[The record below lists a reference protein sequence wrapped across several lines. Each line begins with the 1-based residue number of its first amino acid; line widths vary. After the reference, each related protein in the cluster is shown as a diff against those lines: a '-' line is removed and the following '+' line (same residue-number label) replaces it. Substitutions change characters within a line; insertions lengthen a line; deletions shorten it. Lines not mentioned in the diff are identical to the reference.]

1 MLFFNCLTK
10 KCKKAFENYRQPFKR
25 SRSYRFFDKA
35 LNSYL
40 EEVDIVNFI
49 NDLRYLKKATKELMS
64 KEPAELSERV
74 KKNRRKTSIKKA
86 LTLIELTENNQDDE
100 EILQPVSNQ
109 DKQIDSEFLSI
120 LPRQSN

>member
-40 EEVDIVNFI
+40 EEVDIVKLLNE
-49 NDLRYLKKATKELMS
+49 LRYLKKATSELMS
-64 KEPAELSERV
+64 KNKKLLKRV
-74 KKNRRKTSIKKA
+74 DSNRRMTIVTEA
-86 LTLIELTENNQDDE
+86 TTIIELTDIQHE
-100 EILQPVSNQ
+100 EISQSSCNTE
-109 DKQIDSEFLSI
+109 KHIDSESHI
-120 LPRQSN
+120 S

>member
-10 KCKKAFENYRQPFKR
+10 RCKESFENYRYPFTR
-25 SRSYRFFDKA
+25 SRSYRSFDKA
-35 LNSYL
+35 LESYL